1 MLAYIT
7 YIYSKVQVSVQ
18 AFLIT
23 DALYHADKI
32 LREYKYQ
39 TSLCGNHR
47 YWSQFQDISFNC
59 GNNLPDIQV

>member
-1 MLAYIT
+1 M
-7 YIYSKVQVSVQ
+7 Q